1 MRSLLRLPV
10 DTSAFILKFYTVCCI
25 IQTLV
30 NCPQSDKWLDHNPAI
45 PFESIWPR
53 ILSIDFNI
61 YNQISFIHWQNAN
74 NGQQNNNI
82 LCLYQFVYAGTFVQQ
97 SFKIDKERRKEIDLS
112 GLPFNRF
119 FNRICS
125 RHLRVKLQM

>member
-1 MRSLLRLPV
+1 MCKFMRALLRP
-10 DTSAFILKFYTVCCI
+10 TE
-25 IQTLV
+25 
-30 NCPQSDKWLDHNPAI
+30 SDKWLDQNPAI

-119 FNRICS
+119 FSSVGYARAI
-125 RHLRVKLQM
+125 